1 VEFLVELFFEF
12 LLQLVAEVLLEAG
25 IQVWVD
31 RAGTYREP
39 RPVLA
44 FLGYATLGVALG
56 WLSLVMFPMLFIRS
70 VAWQKVNLV
79 ATPVLAGLAM
89 SALGALR
96 RRQGK
101 VVLRIDRFS
110 YGFVFALAMAL
121 VRFLGAS
128 R

>member
-1 VEFLVELFFEF
+1 VEFVVELLFEF
-12 LLQLVAEVLLEAG
+12 LLQLVAEVLLETG
-25 IQVWVD
+25 IQAWID
-31 RAGTYREP
+31 KAGTSREP
-39 RPVLA
+39 SPVLA
-44 FLGYATLGVALG
+44 FLGYAFLGAALG
-56 WLSLVMFPMLFIRS
+56 WLSLALFPMLFIRS
-70 VAWQKVNLV
+70 IAWQKVNLV

-89 SALGALR
+89 SGLGWLR

-110 YGFVFALAMAL
+110 YGFVFAFAMAL

>member
-1 VEFLVELFFEF
+1 
-12 LLQLVAEVLLEAG
+12 
-25 IQVWVD
+25 
-31 RAGTYREP
+31 
-39 RPVLA
+39 
-44 FLGYATLGVALG
+44 
-56 WLSLVMFPMLFIRS
+56 MFPMLFIRS

-110 YGFVFALAMAL
+110 YGFVFAFAMAL